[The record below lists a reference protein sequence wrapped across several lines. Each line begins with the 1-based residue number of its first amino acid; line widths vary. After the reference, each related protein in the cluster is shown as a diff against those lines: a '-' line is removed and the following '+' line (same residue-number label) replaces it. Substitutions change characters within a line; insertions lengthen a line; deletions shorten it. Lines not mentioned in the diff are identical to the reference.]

1 MKYLLSLIFLTTNL
15 IGFCQTSQVLS
26 LSLDNALSLAMQKNT
41 QLLNANL
48 DIKHAKTQV
57 SEVLSSGLPQING
70 NADFNHTFEVPTQI
84 IPGDFVGQPGTT
96 IPVQFGVPFNAN
108 ASIGVSQLIFDG
120 TFFLGVKASSEFVKI
135 SELSASAT
143 EIDVKEAVYK
153 AYYMAIIAD
162 QNLQQ
167 LKASLKNM
175 KQLQSETEE
184 LYNAGFAEKLDVD
197 RVVLAVSNLNV
208 SLSRVANQTSLTRQ
222 LLLNTVGIDINQEVK
237 LTSPLP
243 SATEDNATLSNFD
256 PNNRIEIKMLDQQQL
271 LNELDLKRY
280 KVGYMPSL
288 YGNFSYGSSTFA
300 VENQFANLGNDWYGN
315 GRYGIGLQLP
325 LFDGFYKKS
334 KINQAKIKIKQTE
347 NNKNQAIRGINFELN
362 QAINSYEEAN
372 KTLQLQKQNK
382 ELAKAIY
389 QTTSTKFKEGV
400 GSSFEAVSADNDF
413 TQAKINYLNALYELN
428 IAHINLQKAYGIL

>member
-1 MKYLLSLIFLTTNL
+1 
-15 IGFCQTSQVLS
+15 
-26 LSLDNALSLAMQKNT
+26 
-41 QLLNANL
+41 
-48 DIKHAKTQV
+48 
-57 SEVLSSGLPQING
+57 
-70 NADFNHTFEVPTQI
+70 
-84 IPGDFVGQPGTT
+84 
-96 IPVQFGVPFNAN
+96 
-108 ASIGVSQLIFDG
+108 
-120 TFFLGVKASSEFVKI
+120 
-135 SELSASAT
+135 
-143 EIDVKEAVYK
+143 
-153 AYYMAIIAD
+153 
-162 QNLQQ
+162 
-167 LKASLKNM
+167 M

-208 SLSRVANQTSLTRQ
+208 TLSRAANQTSLTRQ

-243 SATEDNATLSNFD
+243 TATEDNVTLSNFD
-256 PNNRIEIKMLDQQQL
+256 PNSRIEIKMLDQQQL

-300 VENQFANLGNDWYGN
+300 VEDQFANLGNDWYGN
-315 GRYGIGLQLP
+315 GRYSIGLQLP

-362 QAINSYEEAN
+362 QAINSYEEAK

-382 ELAKAIY
+382 ELAQAIY

-400 GSSFEAVSADNDF
+400 GSSFEAVSADNEF